1 MSANNNKK
9 FKINPFRI
17 WYYIRQG
24 YGTYLVFFV
33 AVTNL
38 MVTSYYLAIKDVPS
52 VHYIFPNFLT
62 FVLFVISVGIPISF
76 LLGYWHYKKSRAQHS
91 QLEIEIEV
99 SPLTP
104 MLIQTF
110 LIVQKLANRT
120 ELSKEDIDRINSI
133 NVTIEKILKKV
144 KYHE

>member
-1 MSANNNKK
+1 MSAKNNKNL
-9 FKINPFRI
+9 KINPFRI
-17 WYYIRQG
+17 WYYVRQG
-24 YGTYLVFFV
+24 YGTYLVFIV

-38 MVTSYYLAIKDVPS
+38 MITSYYLAIKDIPS
-52 VHYIFPNFLT
+52 IHYIFPNFLA
-62 FVLFVISVGIPISF
+62 FVLFVISVGLPLSF

-91 QLEIEIEV
+91 QLEIEVEV

-104 MLIQTF
+104 MFIQTF

-120 ELSKEDIDRINSI
+120 ELSKEDIDRINAI
-133 NVTIEKILKKV
+133 NATMDKIMKRV